1 MRDRRHRAESCQILV
16 TVPDCLDILLL
27 SPTKAG
33 QNWAKKIKWI
43 LFDEVH
49 TINDPL
55 DGPVWE
61 RILQLTTCPFLALS
75 ATVGQPEAFRSW
87 LSGTRK
93 ERVELIVHSE
103 RYNDLRQFV
112 CGKSTTPDRACE
124 LLPLHPCTFLSSH
137 QLAKEGFPSL
147 ADFESRDT
155 FALWEAMVDVDA
167 SAKDLAPELFFLEPV
182 ISRQKAKAWAVVV
195 KVGLLLAFT
204 ITIIIIMI
212 IIIIIILLFFFVCLS
227 FLYVLT
233 TFCFEKKRLVW
244 LNGARTMFLLVTR
257 FCTSLT
263 SVSDPIKCS

>member
-1 MRDRRHRAESCQILV
+1 MLVTTRLAEGEKWCLFLIFNFGFVQAYPAGSASVLCGIFLRDRRHRAESCQILV

-112 CGKSTTPDRACE
+112 CSKPKTPERACD
-124 LLPLHPCTFLSSH
+124 LVPLHPCTFLSSH
-137 QLAKEGFPSL
+137 QLAKDGFPSL

-155 FALWEAMVDVDA
+155 FFLWEAMVEADT
-167 SAKDLAPELFFLEPV
+167 SARDLAPEQFFLDPV
-182 ISRQKAKAWAVVV
+182 ISRQKAKEWAVAV
-195 KVGLLLAFT
+195 KVRKSQE
-204 ITIIIIMI
+204 IR
-212 IIIIIILLFFFVCLS
+212 
-227 FLYVLT
+227 
-233 TFCFEKKRLVW
+233 KR
-244 LNGARTMFLLVTR
+244 
-257 FCTSLT
+257 
-263 SVSDPIKCS
+263 KC